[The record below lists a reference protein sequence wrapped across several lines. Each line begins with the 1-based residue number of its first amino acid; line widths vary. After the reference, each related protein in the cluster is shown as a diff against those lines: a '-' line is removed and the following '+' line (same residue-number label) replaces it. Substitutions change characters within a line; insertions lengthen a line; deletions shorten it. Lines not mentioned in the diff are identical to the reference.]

1 MTRIL
6 IAFLV
11 GSLVTV
17 GCMIA
22 ADYRSGLLMMA
33 GAIVML
39 MVECALVFS
48 VRRAR
53 ALSRFIEAVCEALDG
68 HVSKHQARVEREP
81 STIPQPVQDLTSA
94 LVNFG
99 MARKEA
105 GRIAA
110 ESFEAGGTFPEMLRR
125 AMMTSAKSTSSIA
138 SKPC

>member
-22 ADYRSGLLMMA
+22 ADYRNGLLMMA
-33 GAIVML
+33 GAIMML
-39 MVECALVFS
+39 TVECALVFS

-53 ALSRFIEAVCEALDG
+53 ALSRFIEAVCDVLDG
-68 HVSKHQARVEREP
+68 THSKQQSRAEREP
-81 STIPQPVQDLTSA
+81 ATIPQPVQDIASA
-94 LVNFG
+94 LVNYG
-99 MARKEA
+99 MPRKEA

-110 ESFEAGGTFPEMLRR
+110 ESFAVGGTFPEMLRR